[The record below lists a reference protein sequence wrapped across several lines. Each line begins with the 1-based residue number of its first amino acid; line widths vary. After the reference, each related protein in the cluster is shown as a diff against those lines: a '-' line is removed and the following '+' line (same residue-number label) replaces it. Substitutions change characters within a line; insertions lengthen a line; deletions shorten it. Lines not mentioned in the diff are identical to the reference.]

1 MLKEDKIKKIFRI
14 FASLVITFVI
24 AFPIYWMLV
33 TSLKDTEE
41 LLKNTPSLLLKDFH
55 FENYIKILNNS
66 GFWGYL
72 KNTIIATTG
81 LVVLQILTAVGAA
94 YGMAIGNFRYK
105 KLVFAL
111 IIGAMIIPEQVTFIP
126 IYIAFARI
134 GLVNTFLGLIL
145 PQAISPFL
153 IYLLF
158 TAFCNVDNSLIESAK
173 MDGLNRLQKLFNV
186 YIPVNL
192 PIFITTVLLS
202 FINGWNAYF
211 WPKIIT
217 NNESHRVI
225 TVGLAYLKTT
235 LGGDIVSNYNEIM
248 AGVLLSIL
256 PIVLLFLI
264 FQKYITGEK
273 ELRGN

>member
-192 PIFITTVLLS
+192 PIFI
-202 FINGWNAYF
+202 
-211 WPKIIT
+211 
-217 NNESHRVI
+217 
-225 TVGLAYLKTT
+225 
-235 LGGDIVSNYNEIM
+235 
-248 AGVLLSIL
+248 
-256 PIVLLFLI
+256 LI
-264 FQKYITGEK
+264 
-273 ELRGN
+273 